1 MNGAD
6 VHDGDEAWIAK
17 YREALKTTPVQTS
30 SFTRLRVVLKDAC
43 NVVLSRSRKI
53 LERWTRSRRPQLVAM
68 REATT
73 TMVQP
78 HASSAE
84 KSETAPISKPALK
97 KRKQTT
103 GRLKPVAAA
112 ENRRAQRP
120 A

>member
-68 REATT
+68 PEATT
-73 TMVQP
+73 KVQP

>member
-17 YREALKTTPVQTS
+17 YREALKITPVQTS
-30 SFTRLRVVLKDAC
+30 SFTKLRVVLKDAC
-43 NVVLSRSRKI
+43 NVVVSRFRKI
-53 LERWTRSRRPQLVAM
+53 LEGWTRSRRPQLIAV

-73 TMVQP
+73 IVQP
-78 HASSAE
+78 QPSSA
-84 KSETAPISKPALK
+84 KKNETAPINRPILK

-103 GRLKPVAAA
+103 GRLKPTAAT